1 MLSYL
6 STCHNKHLLPG
17 LVQGCT
23 KSEPGTLRQR
33 RGGNKLSELSPYE
46 YIPSENRLRLIIQ
59 FEMVFLE

>member
-1 MLSYL
+1 MIFYL
-6 STCHNKHLLPG
+6 STYHNMHQLHI

-46 YIPSENRLRLIIQ
+46 YIPSENRLRLIIE
-59 FEMVFLE
+59 FEMFFLE